1 MTLKAAPKA
10 VPEASARKTKPN
22 TAHKHELPA
31 GASSLSPEE
40 IKPDPAAS
48 AKAAGLRYV
57 SDEGPGIR
65 RRKSGKGFSYI
76 EPDGKPLRDKATL
89 ERINSL
95 AIPPAYR
102 DVWICPEPNGH
113 IQATGVDER
122 GRKQYHYHAKWREV
136 CDEAKYARMMAFGE
150 ALPLIRERTEQDIK
164 KPGMPREK
172 VLAGL
177 VQLLEKTA
185 IRVGNEEYAKTNKS
199 YGLTTMRNRHVDV
212 DVDGAHVL
220 FRFKG
225 KSNKVH
231 RIDLQDRRLARLVS
245 KLQELPGQE
254 LFQYVDKDN
263 TTHSVGSADV
273 NEYLHEITG
282 QPFSAKDFR
291 TWSGTL
297 LAALALQ
304 ELEAF
309 DTPAKAKKNLV
320 AAIESV
326 SKKLGNTPSIC
337 RKCYVHP
344 AILESYLDG
353 SLLESLEQQVGE
365 ELSEPLSKL
374 KPEEAAVMVLLQK
387 RLAQA
392 NA

>member
-1 MTLKAAPKA
+1 MTSQAKPTA
-10 VPEASARKTKPN
+10 ASARRAKPKTQ
-22 TAHKHELPA
+22 AQLD
-31 GASSLSPEE
+31 ASSLSVEE

-57 SDEGPGIR
+57 ADDAPGIR
-65 RRKSGKGFSYI
+65 RRRSGKGFCYLD
-76 EPDGKPLRDKATL
+76 PDGQPMRDKATL
-89 ERINSL
+89 ARIRAL
-95 AIPPAYR
+95 AVPPAYR
-102 DVWICPEPNGH
+102 DVWICALENGH

-122 GRKQYHYHAKWREV
+122 GRKQYRYHARWREV
-136 CDEAKYARMMAFGE
+136 RDEAKYARMMAFGH
-150 ALPLIRERTEQDIK
+150 ALPLIRERAEADIK

-185 IRVGNEEYAKTNKS
+185 IRVGNEEYARSNKS

-212 DVDGAHVL
+212 EGGHVL
-220 FRFKG
+220 FHFKG
-225 KSNKVH
+225 KSGKMH
-231 RIDLQDRRLARLVS
+231 RVELQDRRLARLVS

-254 LFQYVDKDN
+254 LFQYVDSDGVRR
-263 TTHSVGSADV
+263 SVGSAEV
-273 NEYLHEITG
+273 NEYLHEVTG

-291 TWSGTL
+291 TWTGTL
-297 LAALALQ
+297 LAALALR

-309 DTPAKAKKNLV
+309 DSQATAKKNLV

-353 SLLESLEQQVGE
+353 SLLESLEQQTPA
-365 ELSEPLSKL
+365 ELSESLSRL
-374 KPEEAAVMVLLQK
+374 KPEEAAVMLLLQK
-387 RLAQA
+387 RLAQGSE
-392 NA
+392 